1 MLTRILF
8 ILFAVLFF
16 GVMVA
21 IHEFG
26 HFFTAKLLKVKVNEF
41 AIGMGP
47 AVWSRK
53 KGETVYSFRAFPV
66 GGFCA
71 MEGEDEATGD
81 PRAFSAQAWWKKLI
95 ILSAGSFMN
104 LVLGFVIVLGLYVG
118 VKEVPVPVIAG
129 LADEFTL
136 RGEQGLMV
144 GDRILEVDSH
154 GIWLYDDVLTYLSRN
169 DGKGMDLVVLRDGK
183 KITLKDLPMQRVD
196 YVYEG
201 VTNHGFG
208 LIFGQTERLT
218 PLGRVKLAAAQTAD
232 FARLVWMSL
241 GDLIS
246 GRVGMREL
254 SGVIG
259 IVDVVGDVG
268 AQSATVA
275 DGLLNVLYLVAFI
288 SVNLAVMN
296 MLPIPAL
303 DGGRVF
309 FVLVNSVIYL
319 VSRRSIPAK
328 YEGYV
333 HTAGFLLLILLMIA
347 VALNDVWKIVAA

>member
-1 MLTRILF
+1 M
-8 ILFAVLFF
+8 
-16 GVMVA
+16 
-21 IHEFG
+21 
-26 HFFTAKLLKVKVNEF
+26 K
-41 AIGMGP
+41 
-47 AVWSRK
+47 
-53 KGETVYSFRAFPV
+53 
-66 GGFCA
+66 
-71 MEGEDEATGD
+71 
-81 PRAFSAQAWWKKLI
+81 
-95 ILSAGSFMN
+95 
-104 LVLGFVIVLGLYVG
+104 
-118 VKEVPVPVIAG
+118 
-129 LADEFTL
+129 
-136 RGEQGLMV
+136 
-144 GDRILEVDSH
+144 
-154 GIWLYDDVLTYLSRN
+154 
-169 DGKGMDLVVLRDGK
+169 
-183 KITLKDLPMQRVD
+183 RVD

-201 VTNHGFG
+201 ETNHGFG
-208 LIFGQTERLT
+208 LIFGQTERLS
-218 PLGRVKLAAAQTAD
+218 PVGRVKLAAAQTAD
-232 FARLVWMSL
+232 FARMVWMSL

-246 GRVGMREL
+246 GRVGVREL

-268 AQSATVA
+268 VQSDTVA

-309 FVLVNSVIYL
+309 FVLVNSAIYL